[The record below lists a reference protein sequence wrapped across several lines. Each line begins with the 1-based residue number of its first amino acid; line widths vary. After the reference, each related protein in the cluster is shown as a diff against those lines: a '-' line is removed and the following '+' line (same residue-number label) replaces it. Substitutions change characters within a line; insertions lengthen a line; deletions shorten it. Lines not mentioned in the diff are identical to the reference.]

1 MEGSTFA
8 PAMVKSRMES
18 RLPASDRDT
27 CIQPRAGA
35 DDVLRGIVLRV
46 LARFPEAYEAV
57 NRELQ
62 LDGREPR
69 NET

>member
-8 PAMVKSRMES
+8 PAAATSRLES